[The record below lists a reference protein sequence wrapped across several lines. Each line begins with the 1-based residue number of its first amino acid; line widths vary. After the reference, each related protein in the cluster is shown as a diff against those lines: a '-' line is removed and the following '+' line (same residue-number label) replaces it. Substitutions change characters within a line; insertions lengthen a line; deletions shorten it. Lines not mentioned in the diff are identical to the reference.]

1 MGTVTREDFGD
12 VSSPNLVIVVLA
24 WILYQLRGPR
34 SLEQSATTPQKL
46 FDTHFLVGPA
56 TLQSRS
62 LSFFEIEFLNLSIGF
77 PLDNGE
83 NPILFTK
90 FSSGRGA
97 SLMILM
103 PERGF
108 DDLGIGTFGIS
119 KLRSFVFSPLL
130 VRKCTSHGNSRH
142 FKIALDL
149 AALSRRRL
157 LLGYKQALRKVL
169 TADWGWL

>member
-1 MGTVTREDFGD
+1 MD
-12 VSSPNLVIVVLA
+12 SSLGI
-24 WILYQLRGPR
+24 
-34 SLEQSATTPQKL
+34 
-46 FDTHFLVGPA
+46 H
-56 TLQSRS
+56 
-62 LSFFEIEFLNLSIGF
+62 
-77 PLDNGE
+77 LDNAE
-83 NPILFTK
+83 NSILLTNFGA
-90 FSSGRGA
+90 GRGA
-97 SLMILM
+97 SLVILM